1 MKSYSCHNAIL
12 ALLAILV
19 SVILMVFSTPA
30 TAAKS
35 SGSSGSFS
43 SSSKGAGIRSAPSRL
58 SAGTSSGSGSV
69 QYKNFKPLSGSASA
83 SASPSGRGI
92 YQGRG
97 SVLDRSSIKP
107 SEKLQTVIQEKE
119 SSEPGWVGTGLLVWL
134 LSQHDLSTSD
144 REWVQSRIDE
154 ARKDGEDIAAPP
166 PELSDVIFNWVL
178 PEKIVPG
185 QDVIIRAAAIEDKK
199 PLIPDCEI
207 NGQHGHTED
216 QNTVLEWKT
225 ASAVS
230 AVVLCTADGWT
241 DMRLLTVGD

>member
-1 MKSYSCHNAIL
+1 MKSDSSHNTIL
-12 ALLAILV
+12 ALLAVLA
-19 SVILMVFSTPA
+19 SVILMFFSTPA

-43 SSSKGAGIRSAPSRL
+43 SSSKGAGIRSAPPRL
-58 SAGTSSGSGSV
+58 SGGTSSGSGNM
-69 QYKNFKPLSGSASA
+69 QYKSFKPVSASTSASA
-83 SASPSGRGI
+83 PLSRRGM

-97 SVLDRSSIKP
+97 SVLDHSSIKP
-107 SEKLQTVIQEKE
+107 SERLQTVIRQKE
-119 SSEPGWVGTGLLVWL
+119 SSGPGWVGTGLLIWL

-154 ARKDGEDIAAPP
+154 ARKDGEDIAPPP
-166 PELSDVIFNWVL
+166 PELSDVIFSWVL

-185 QDVIIRAAAIEDKK
+185 QDVIIKAAAIEDKK